1 MNAILDDIH
10 SGAFNFD
17 FLLAFAAL
25 FLWLRLLSMLSL
37 TEVFGPLIV
46 IVSKMMQD
54 LLIFFGLFV
63 IQLITFA
70 AVGVLIFGDIA
81 EYDDI

>member
-1 MNAILDDIH
+1 
-10 SGAFNFD
+10 
-17 FLLAFAAL
+17 
-25 FLWLRLLSMLSL
+25 MLSL

-46 IVSKMMQD
+46 IVSKMIQD

-81 EYDDI
+81 

>member
-1 MNAILDDIH
+1 
-10 SGAFNFD
+10 
-17 FLLAFAAL
+17 
-25 FLWLRLLSMLSL
+25 MLSL

-46 IVSKMMQD
+46 ILTKMMQD
-54 LLIFFGLFV
+54 LVIFFGLFV

-81 EYDDI
+81 QYDDIQTAALMFFGYACGNFDFTIYQD